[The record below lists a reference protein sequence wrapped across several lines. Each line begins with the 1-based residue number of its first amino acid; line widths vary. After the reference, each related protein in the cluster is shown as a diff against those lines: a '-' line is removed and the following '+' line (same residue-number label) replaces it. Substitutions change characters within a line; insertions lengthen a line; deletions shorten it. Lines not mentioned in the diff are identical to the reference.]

1 MTRPVTPVHPTG
13 QAPCQPIA
21 KRHAAMEP
29 LACKDQMRT
38 QAPCQNEMQP
48 QRTSL
53 RVQVCNAGRRL
64 HAARV
69 RGAGVRQKHGS
80 GHATHT
86 AMASAALSSHS
97 HVHARTGIISAGYG
111 PMPTSSGRPRTW
123 RRCVRLLVPQFAL
136 TKFARILS
144 TVAAWTGREEHGRHA
159 ATRLQRRLGMCSLLK
174 WVQVTQM
181 C

>member
-1 MTRPVTPVHPTG
+1 MGSTQPRARPTVYAQRNAFPRPVLLLYAP

-111 PMPTSSGRPRTW
+111 PVRTAVE
-123 RRCVRLLVPQFAL
+123 RRRA
-136 TKFARILS
+136 
-144 TVAAWTGREEHGRHA
+144 
-159 ATRLQRRLGMCSLLK
+159 RLQGRVMRLKRFVGQNC
-174 WVQVTQM
+174 
-181 C
+181 